1 MKAMILAAGRGK
13 RLDPLTAST
22 PKPLVK
28 VADKPLLQYHIE
40 NLASIGVKEIVINTS
55 WLGDK
60 IESYFGNG
68 SSFGVNIE
76 WSREPELLDTG
87 GGVKKALPLL
97 GNAPFLLINSDI
109 WSNFSLNNLL
119 KKPLTPGIYAHLILV
134 PNPSHNKLGDFTL
147 SSKNKIRLPRIKNP
161 TYTFSGISILS
172 PEIFNIFKLNE
183 KKFPLTDLL
192 VKAITLDSVTGS
204 VCDEIWCDVG
214 TIERLSALNK
224 ILAKSR

>member
-76 WSREPELLDTG
+76 WSREP
-87 GGVKKALPLL
+87 
-97 GNAPFLLINSDI
+97 
-109 WSNFSLNNLL
+109 
-119 KKPLTPGIYAHLILV
+119 
-134 PNPSHNKLGDFTL
+134 
-147 SSKNKIRLPRIKNP
+147 
-161 TYTFSGISILS
+161 
-172 PEIFNIFKLNE
+172 
-183 KKFPLTDLL
+183 
-192 VKAITLDSVTGS
+192 
-204 VCDEIWCDVG
+204 
-214 TIERLSALNK
+214 
-224 ILAKSR
+224 